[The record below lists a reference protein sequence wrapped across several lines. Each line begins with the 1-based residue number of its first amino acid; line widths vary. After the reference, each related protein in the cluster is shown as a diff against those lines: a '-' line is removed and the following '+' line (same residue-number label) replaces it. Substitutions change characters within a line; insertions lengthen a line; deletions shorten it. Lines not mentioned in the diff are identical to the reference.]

1 MCHAASKRAR
11 VARDAQEKAAT
22 PEKRP
27 AVNKVVQHAVL
38 NGMPT
43 LAAANPAAAIIV
55 TILTAMTAVQF
66 WNTAPPLST
75 RARAFVAVDA
85 EQPPPA
91 APPRISRHSRLP
103 EFAKPYADEAK
114 KFAKHA
120 WLIESGRADRDGD
133 EGRTAGA
140 PSFLACSPALAL
152 WPRPHKQICR
162 DRGFAP
168 TPIPI
173 PLGGVNRVGSVL
185 NITCKHTT

>member
-1 MCHAASKRAR
+1 
-11 VARDAQEKAAT
+11 
-22 PEKRP
+22 
-27 AVNKVVQHAVL
+27 
-38 NGMPT
+38 MPT

-66 WNTAPPLST
+66 WNAAPSLST
-75 RARAFVAVDA
+75 RARAFVAVEA

-91 APPRISRHSRLP
+91 APPRTSSNSRLP

-168 TPIPI
+168 TPIPN
-173 PLGGVNRVGSVL
+173 PLIGG
-185 NITCKHTT
+185 